1 MRFNFEPFLTLKA
14 LFLSCC
20 CTLDSSRWDLQRKTN
35 GKKSECTDIA
45 NRMCEWFYAQLSK
58 NADILQLISLLL
70 RINVKMI

>member
-1 MRFNFEPFLTLKA
+1 MFLHFGFKS
-14 LFLSCC
+14 FGIY
-20 CTLDSSRWDLQRKTN
+20 N
-35 GKKSECTDIA
+35 GKQMDKKSECTDIV